1 MACGPLPL
9 TTSLTV
15 MASWC
20 GGNSFDWRA
29 AAKGAHIPHAAPD
42 GLSPMVAGRA
52 PMKEDCLPKEKADV
66 TPLMPPTGTLALREK
81 RLRRVAGWS
90 GALASLFGI
99 SPCSVER
106 PSTFF
111 ILQGEKRKMVM
122 VMVNGFK
129 LGLYR
134 SPTSLPLVL

>member
-1 MACGPLPL
+1 MPQKSRVCGPEGSRALRSATVTVAATESGMACGPLPL

-99 SPCSVER
+99 SPCSV
-106 PSTFF
+106 
-111 ILQGEKRKMVM
+111 
-122 VMVNGFK
+122 
-129 LGLYR
+129 
-134 SPTSLPLVL
+134 